1 MKYKLLY
8 HNWPIAKS
16 GMFGFILIYFLCSAS
31 SANAKHTVILA
42 NYLDAVKLKV
52 IDDSVKPIQKSIT
65 GQVLDENGI
74 GLPGASVHEKGTTN
88 GTVTDFDGN
97 YSLTTTA
104 TNSTLVFS
112 YIGYLTKEQVVG
124 SNSTI
129 NVQMAL
135 DAQQLEEIVVVG
147 YGTKKKSELTNA
159 VVQTSGDEV
168 KKSSAVSLS
177 NSLSGKLAGLYVN
190 QRSSVPGFDDAQI
203 LVRGFNTTRDNS
215 ALIVIDGVASA
226 DPDGLNRLDPNDIET
241 ISVLKDASAAIYG
254 AQSAGGVILVTTK
267 RGKTGK
273 PAFNVT
279 TTQSFQ
285 SPTKKVR
292 SANVFD
298 YMNVLNASRALDGT
312 DPDFPSD
319 LIASFRNGDRRAE
332 DWWDALVDPPVEQS
346 RHSVTMRGGTEKIR
360 YFTSIGT
367 ASQGGLLRGDDKT
380 KLRQYNVRANLD
392 VSVTDNFEVGLDLS
406 LREKYTQTPQGGAG
420 GELGYV
426 AFTSPLQEAYIGGD
440 YRYPGEGWSHLNPAA
455 RILSPGYRKY
465 TADVAS
471 GTLRYKYELP
481 FLKGLSLEGFASI
494 IKTVN
499 YNKAFNYIWEYF
511 ERNSDGEIV
520 QKTSRTVEDIG
531 LREDFSQS
539 TRITLNTKLGYETVI
554 DEVHRINAF
563 VAYEQMEYKDNYFW
577 AQRLGYDSAQI
588 DQLFAGSTD
597 RSNWN
602 NNGSASESARQN
614 YFGRAS
620 YDFDRKYLLG
630 FNFRY
635 DGSPIFPKE
644 TRWGFFPGVSAGWVL
659 SNESFMPEN
668 IFSNL
673 KIRGSWGQLGNDRV
687 DPFQYVGAFGYS
699 NGWVVNGNDVR
710 GIAAT
715 TTPNPNITWEVSE
728 TTDIGLEVGLMDNR
742 LTFEADVYHTKT
754 SDILGRRQA
763 SIPGYTGLVLPDENI
778 GEMESK
784 GIEFQAGYKQ
794 NVGNLNINLS
804 ANYSYNENKIIY
816 FDEVPQAE
824 LYQKLEGNPIG
835 SELVYKAIGIYR
847 TQADL
852 DNNVSYPN
860 ASLGGLIFADLND
873 DGIIDGNDRYRFPAS
888 GFPTSQFGF
897 TMGLDY
903 KSFDLTML
911 VQGQDGAKWRLDN
924 GFSTGAN
931 GNGLEYVALNSYNLD
946 NTDAILPRIR
956 PTGVAAENN
965 DFWYR
970 TATWVRFKSFELGY
984 NFPQDV
990 MTQIGMS
997 GLRLY
1002 VSGEN
1007 LFMIYNNL
1015 EKYGAGDPEFLQ
1027 GKGASYPNLRT
1038 LGFGLNLTF

>member
-8 HNWPIAKS
+8 HQWPMARS
-16 GMFGFILIYFLCSAS
+16 GMFAFILIFFLCSAVR
-31 SANAKHTVILA
+31 ANKKHTINST
-42 NYLDAVKLKV
+42 NYLEVVEIKV
-52 IDDSVKPIQKSIT
+52 ANDFAKPIQKSIT
-65 GQVLDENGI
+65 GQVLDENGV
-74 GLPGASVHEKGTTN
+74 GLPGASVLEKGTSN

-97 YSLTTTA
+97 YSLTTT
-104 TNSTLVFS
+104 TVNSTLVFS
-112 YIGYLTKEQVVG
+112 YIGYLTKEEVVG
-124 SNSTI
+124 TNSTI

-190 QRSSVPGFDDAQI
+190 QRSSVPGFDDAEI
-203 LVRGFNTTRDNS
+203 LVRGFNTTRNNS

-267 RGKTGK
+267 RGITGK
-273 PAFNVT
+273 PTFNVT

-285 SPTKKVR
+285 APTKKVR

-312 DPDFPSD
+312 DADFPPD

-360 YFTSIGT
+360 YFASLGT

-392 VSVTDNFEVGLDLS
+392 VSVTENFEVGLDLS

-471 GTLRYKYELP
+471 GTLRYKYDMP
-481 FLKGLSLEGFASI
+481 FLKGLSLEGFASVV
-494 IKTVN
+494 KTVN
-499 YNKAFNYIWEYF
+499 YDKAFNYIWEYF
-511 ERNSDGEIV
+511 ERNSEGEIV

-554 DEVHRINAF
+554 DEDHRINAF

-644 TRWGFFPGVSAGWVL
+644 TRWGFFPGVSAGWVV

-668 IFSNL
+668 VFSNL

-699 NGWVVNGNDVR
+699 NGWVIDGNDAR

-728 TTDIGLEVGLMDNR
+728 TTDIGLEVGLLDYR
-742 LTFEADVYHTKT
+742 TKT
-754 SDILGRRQA
+754 SDILGTRQA

-778 GEMESK
+778 GEMESQ
-784 GIEFQAGYKQ
+784 GIEFQVGYKQ
-794 NVGNLNINLS
+794 NFGELNMRLS
-804 ANYSYNENKIIY
+804 GNYSYNENEIIF

-824 LYQKLEGNPIG
+824 PYQKLEGNPIG

-852 DNNVSYPN
+852 DNNVNYAN
-860 ASLGGLIFADLND
+860 ASLGGLIFEDLND
-873 DGIIDGNDRYRFPAS
+873 DGVIDGNDRYRFEAS
-888 GFPTSQFGF
+888 GFPKSQFGF

-931 GNGLEYVALNSYNLD
+931 GNGLEYVANNSYSLD
-946 NTDAILPRIR
+946 NVDAILPRIR

-970 TATWVRFKSFELGY
+970 NSTWLRFKSFELGY

-990 MTQIGMS
+990 MTQIGIS

-1007 LFMIYNNL
+1007 LFMIYNSL